1 MPGRASSVRLK
12 SVGRAWCRN
21 QQVDLVDTEL
31 GRAFLEAVKGLVVAV
46 VADPDLGFNED
57 VIAGDAG
64 AGESFADLLLVA
76 VSGGSVDVPVAGRQG
91 RVNSVAGLVR
101 GGSERH
107 RIRLPAF
114 PRHC

>member
-1 MPGRASSVRLK
+1 
-12 SVGRAWCRN
+12 VGRAWCRN

-101 GGSERH
+101 GGLKDTESDCRHFHAIVER
-107 RIRLPAF
+107 
-114 PRHC
+114 